1 MRHLLML
8 GFYCKVYRQE
18 PLCRVYVNDV
28 LLDEFNIPHRDQV
41 QHNYDMLDPTNNK
54 KALQHFITNP
64 PFSKYIEF
72 DDAGA
77 DALDVVLRI
86 QNDDNNYANGFMSKY
101 TDIVLSQVYLTSK
114 KVLEN
119 IDSIVNDYKF
129 NRKNW
134 RKYNANI
141 ADFYANSHRQHL
153 FKNFISDTAS
163 NFTGIAPKPN
173 EYLGDYRIGCSGD
186 FHLSLVKKLGFWLP
200 STKYHR
206 GYWRM
211 GKYDHVKYLYD
222 KYKSYEDT
230 RTTDQ

>member
-1 MRHLLML
+1 MRQLLML
-8 GFYCKVYRQE
+8 GFYCEVYRRE

-28 LLDEFNIPHRDQV
+28 LVDEFNIPHQCAQAQLKMDPLYQLLPTRD
-41 QHNYDMLDPTNNK
+41 N
-54 KALQHFITNP
+54 KALQHLKTNQ
-64 PFSKYIEF
+64 PFLQYIEF
-72 DDAGA
+72 EDAGG

-86 QNDDNNYANGFMSKY
+86 HNDDNNYANGFMSKY

-153 FKNFISDTAS
+153 FKNFIS
-163 NFTGIAPKPN
+163 
-173 EYLGDYRIGCSGD
+173 
-186 FHLSLVKKLGFWLP
+186 
-200 STKYHR
+200 
-206 GYWRM
+206 
-211 GKYDHVKYLYD
+211 
-222 KYKSYEDT
+222 
-230 RTTDQ
+230 